1 MSETIEKISI
11 SNAMS
16 KNFLDYAMSV
26 IVDRALPNI
35 SDGLKPVQR
44 RILYSMNELG
54 ITHDKPYKKSAR
66 IVGDVL
72 GKLHPHGD
80 LSVYEALV
88 KMSQDFNMRYP
99 LIEGH
104 GRKH

>member
-1 MSETIEKISI
+1 
-11 SNAMS
+11 
-16 KNFLDYAMSV
+16 
-26 IVDRALPNI
+26 
-35 SDGLKPVQR
+35 
-44 RILYSMNELG
+44 MNELG

-104 GRKH
+104 GKKH